1 MAQNNKYIAERVY
14 SGVIIFLCL
23 FLLAVNIII
32 AFPVFS
38 PKNIA
43 VFAALGLV
51 CLSCLI
57 FIIRPKWWPFLV
69 IPHYLFA
76 LGAAFLGKIELSALT
91 ALAAFGLAL
100 IRGFFLE
107 HWKIKV
113 GIGVGVYLAFIL
125 TQFRFSVITV
135 FSTLACSIFLCG
147 ILVVLVLE
155 LRDSIR
161 DVLPPEIRIPE
172 KPDLKSELMLC
183 EYDLSQRELYALY
196 AVLFGK
202 TYSQIGETLFCSTST
217 VKQMMRKIYQQF
229 GVSDRYHFIDLVSQ
243 YKIVPP
249 DWYRVPEEFSGEIL
263 LPKEKSPEDE

>member
-1 MAQNNKYIAERVY
+1 MQKNNSYIAERVY
-14 SGVIIFLCL
+14 SSVIIFLCL

-32 AFPVFS
+32 AFPDFTVKDILIFS
-38 PKNIA
+38 AI
-43 VFAALGLV
+43 GLV
-51 CLSCLI
+51 CASCLV
-57 FIIRPKWWPFLV
+57 FIIYPKCWPCLV
-69 IPHYLFA
+69 IPHYLFS
-76 LGAAFLGKIELSALT
+76 LGAAFLGMIELSALT

>member
-57 FIIRPKWWPFLV
+57 FIIYPKCWPCL
-69 IPHYLFA
+69 
-76 LGAAFLGKIELSALT
+76 AAFLGMIELSALT

-113 GIGVGVYLAFIL
+113 GIAVGVYLAFIL

-263 LPKEKSPEDE
+263 LPKEKSPGDE